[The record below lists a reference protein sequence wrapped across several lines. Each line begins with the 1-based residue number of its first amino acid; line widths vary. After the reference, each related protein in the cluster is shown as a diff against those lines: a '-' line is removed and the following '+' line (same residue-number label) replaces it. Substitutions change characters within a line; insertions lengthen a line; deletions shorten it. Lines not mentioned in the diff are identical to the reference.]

1 MTAEFN
7 YIDTENKWDET
18 GLPRVY
24 ESGVLVSAWMSDAEI
39 AGQAATLTAVYGN
52 EFEIDMALRLFRAQL
67 RAAALEH
74 AERPVETL
82 MTEAVAVVDNLNH
95 LVTADT
101 TDEQLRTY
109 ADAAEAGA
117 GGPIPELLD
126 ELVRL
131 RDSEREA
138 RVFVAEAGAPRVTNL
153 HEQM

>member
-1 MTAEFN
+1 MTEFN
-7 YIDTENKWDET
+7 YIDTENKWDQT

-24 ESGVLVSAWMSDAEI
+24 ESGVLVSAWMTDAEI

-67 RAAALEH
+67 RAAALDT
-74 AERPVETL
+74 ATETL
-82 MTEAVAVVDNLNH
+82 VTEAATIVGNMTH
-95 LVTADT
+95 LITHAT
-101 TDEQLRTY
+101 TDSELAAY
-109 ADAAEAGA
+109 ADAAESGA
-117 GGPIPELLD
+117 GGPVDGLYE

-131 RDSEREA
+131 RDSEREQ

>member
-1 MTAEFN
+1 MTEFN

-67 RAAALEH
+67 REAAMSIA
-74 AERPVETL
+74 AETL
-82 MTEAVAVVDNLNH
+82 MSEAAAVVGNMDH
-95 LVTADT
+95 LINADS
-101 TDEQLRTY
+101 TDAELRAY
-109 ADAAEAGA
+109 ASAAEAGA
-117 GGPIPELLD
+117 GGPVDGLLE

-131 RDSEREA
+131 RDSERDD
-138 RVFVAEAGAPRVTNL
+138 RLFVAGAGAPRVGNL
-153 HEQM
+153 DTAE